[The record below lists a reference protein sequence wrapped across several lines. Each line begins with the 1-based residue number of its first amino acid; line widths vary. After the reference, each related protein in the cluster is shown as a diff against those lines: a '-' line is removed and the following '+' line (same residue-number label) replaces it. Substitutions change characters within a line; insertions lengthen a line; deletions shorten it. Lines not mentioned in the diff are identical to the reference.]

1 MPKPLF
7 KNNNIVDIINS
18 NVEILKKIDEEII
31 FKCNFNNH
39 KDLIIYCDY
48 EQISRTLFNL
58 IKNSIESI
66 KEKALKSNNIAK
78 IIHIE
83 IINNSDYITINITDS
98 GIGFS
103 NKTTKD
109 LIKPYYTTKEKG
121 SGLGLSIVDKI
132 INDHN
137 GSINF
142 NTIKQGAKVEINLPK
157 NN

>member
-1 MPKPLF
+1 MQTGWEY
-7 KNNNIVDIINS
+7 D
-18 NVEILKKIDEEII
+18 
-31 FKCNFNNH
+31 
-39 KDLIIYCDY
+39 
-48 EQISRTLFNL
+48 
-58 IKNSIESI
+58 
-66 KEKALKSNNIAK
+66 AK
-78 IIHIE
+78 IGFQT
-83 IINNSDYITINITDS
+83 SRCVPGLFRDS
-98 GIGFS
+98 SGHPPSIGFS